1 MGKRNAHLKKLADA
15 KRKKTS
21 ASVEDADAVDWCDSE
36 RQDSDSHDGCHEH
49 PVEAAG
55 EAARRNRRASYEGRR
70 RERLRGI
77 GAQAGAMA
85 AFVLA
90 SATGIARGVVDQ
102 LVDAAFAVVAER
114 AAAAAAAATAAAA
127 AAASAEMAATNAL
140 RRAKRKEQQP
150 ATERALLPRGRR
162 TFAEAEPCALAQRP
176 VQRPAQEAA
185 PGKGA
190 KNLAPRRRF
199 SPATVKALRR
209 IACDRR
215 LQRADVVGGEKMSRA
230 EWAQLRGDAWE
241 LRKVY
246 AVDAYLRLRAV
257 ECVRCPIGWG
267 YKGGQTLFL

>member
-1 MGKRNAHLKKLADA
+1 
-15 KRKKTS
+15 
-21 ASVEDADAVDWCDSE
+21 
-36 RQDSDSHDGCHEH
+36 
-49 PVEAAG
+49 
-55 EAARRNRRASYEGRR
+55 
-70 RERLRGI
+70 
-77 GAQAGAMA
+77 MA

-190 KNLAPRRRF
+190 KKLAPRRRF
-199 SPATVKALRR
+199 GPATVKALRR

-246 AVDAYLRLRAV
+246 AVDAYLRLRAADLHRTSRNCYEEAARSV
-257 ECVRCPIGWG
+257 VAGLAQRQLNWQTVRKWGSTATPTTRGRRRWRPRGRRGGCECVCAVR
-267 YKGGQTLFL
+267 